1 METTADGLGTRR
13 AAYLAALLAHD
24 PREARAVVAGAL
36 EDGAAPEDLYLE
48 VFQPVLE
55 EVGHRWAVGDLTV
68 ADEHL
73 ATAVTHQLLDELSPR
88 MRTVPWG
95 GRLAVVAST
104 PDELHALG
112 PRMVADFLEADGWEV
127 LQLGAATPAE
137 DLVALVERE
146 APDMVALS
154 TTTPRSLPGIA
165 DVLRRLRSAHPRPLI
180 VVGGQFWT
188 EEAARTAR
196 ELGAD
201 VVERDPR
208 ALVRLL
214 RERVPPR
221 RA

>member
-1 METTADGLGTRR
+1 MDPTSDGLGVRR
-13 AAYLAALLAHD
+13 DAYLAALLERD
-24 PREARAVVAGAL
+24 PRRARAVVDEAL
-36 EDGAAPEDLYLE
+36 QDGTAPEQLYLQ
-48 VFQPVLE
+48 VFEPALQE
-55 EVGHRWAVGDLTV
+55 IGHRWAVGDLTV

-73 ATAVTHQLLDELSPR
+73 ATAVTHQLLDEVSQR

-95 GRLAVVAST
+95 GRLAVVTST

-112 PRMVADFLEADGWEV
+112 VRMVADFLEADGWEV
-127 LQLGAATPAE
+127 LQLGASTPAE
-137 DLVALVERE
+137 DLLDLVERE

-165 DVLRRLRSAHPRPLI
+165 DVLRHLRSAHPRPLI

-188 EEAARTAR
+188 AEAARTAR

-208 ALVRLL
+208 ALVALL

-221 RA
+221 SA

>member
-1 METTADGLGTRR
+1 VDSTSDGVGTRR
-13 AAYLAALLAHD
+13 DAYLAALLAGD
-24 PREARAVVAGAL
+24 PRRARSVVAEAL
-36 EDGAAPEDLYLE
+36 ADGTPPEDLYLQ
-48 VFQPVLE
+48 VFQPALQE
-55 EVGHRWAVGDLTV
+55 IGHRWAVGDLSV

-73 ATAVTHQLLDELSPR
+73 ATAVTHQLLDEVSPR

-95 GRLAVVAST
+95 GRLAVVTST

-112 PRMVADFLEADGWEV
+112 VRMVADFLEADGWEV

-137 DLVALVERE
+137 DLLALVERE

-165 DVLRRLRSAHPRPLI
+165 DVLQQLRNAHPRPLI

-188 EEAARTAR
+188 AEAARTAR

-208 ALVRLL
+208 TLVSLL
-214 RERVPPR
+214 RERIPPR

>member
-1 METTADGLGTRR
+1 VVAEALADG
-13 AAYLAALLAHD
+13 AS
-24 PREARAVVAGAL
+24 
-36 EDGAAPEDLYLE
+36 PEDLYLQ
-48 VFQPVLE
+48 VFQPALQ
-55 EVGHRWAVGDLTV
+55 EVGHRWALGDLSV

-73 ATAVTHQLLDELSPR
+73 ATAVTHQLLDEVSPR
-88 MRTVPWG
+88 MRAVPWG
-95 GRLAVVAST
+95 GRLAVVSST

-112 PRMVADFLEADGWEV
+112 ARMVADFLEADGWEV
-127 LQLGAATPAE
+127 LQLGAATPAD

-165 DVLRRLRSAHPRPLI
+165 DVLQQLRRAHPRPLI

-188 EEAARTAR
+188 AEAARTAL

-208 ALVRLL
+208 TLVAIL
-214 RERVPPR
+214 REKVPPR
-221 RA
+221 QG

>member
-1 METTADGLGTRR
+1 MDSTADGLGTRR
-13 AAYLAALLAHD
+13 DAYLAALLAGD
-24 PREARAVVAGAL
+24 PRGARSVVAEAL
-36 EDGAAPEDLYLE
+36 ADGTPPEDLYLQ
-48 VFQPVLE
+48 VFQPALQE
-55 EVGHRWAVGDLTV
+55 IGHRWAVGDLSV

-73 ATAVTHQLLDELSPR
+73 ATAVTHQLLDEVSPR

-95 GRLAVVAST
+95 GRLAVVTST

-112 PRMVADFLEADGWEV
+112 VRMVADFLEADGWEV

-137 DLVALVERE
+137 DLLALVERE

-165 DVLRRLRSAHPRPLI
+165 DVLQQLRRAHPRPLI

-188 EEAARTAR
+188 AEAARTAL

-208 ALVRLL
+208 TLVSLL
-214 RERVPPR
+214 RERIPPR

>member
-1 METTADGLGTRR
+1 VDTTADGIRFRR
-13 AAYLAALLAHD
+13 DAYLAALLARD
-24 PREARAVVAGAL
+24 PRRARAVVAEAL
-36 EDGAAPEDLYLE
+36 EDGTALEDLYLQ
-48 VFQPVLE
+48 VFQPALQ
-55 EVGHRWAVGDLTV
+55 EVGHRWAVGQLTV

-73 ATAVTHQLLDELSPR
+73 ATAVTHQLLDEVAPQ

-95 GRLAVVAST
+95 GRLAVVTST

-112 PRMVADFLEADGWEV
+112 VRMVADFLEADGWEV

-165 DVLRRLRSAHPRPLI
+165 DVLRQLRSAHPRPLI

-188 EEAARTAR
+188 AEAAQTAR
-196 ELGAD
+196 DLGAD

-214 RERVPPR
+214 REKVPPR

>member
-1 METTADGLGTRR
+1 MDSTADGLGTRR
-13 AAYLAALLAHD
+13 DAYLAALLARD
-24 PREARAVVAGAL
+24 QRGARAVVAEAL
-36 EDGAAPEDLYLE
+36 ADGASPEDLYLQ
-48 VFQPVLE
+48 VFQPALQ
-55 EVGHRWAVGDLTV
+55 EVGHRWALGDLSV

-73 ATAVTHQLLDELSPR
+73 ATAVTHQLLDEVSPR

-95 GRLAVVAST
+95 GRLAVVSST

-112 PRMVADFLEADGWEV
+112 VRMVADFLEADGWEV
-127 LQLGAATPAE
+127 LQLGAATPAD

-165 DVLRRLRSAHPRPLI
+165 DVLQQLRRAHPRPLI

-188 EEAARTAR
+188 AEAARTAL

-201 VVERDPR
+201 IVERDPR
-208 ALVRLL
+208 TLVAIL
-214 RERVPPR
+214 RDKVPPR
-221 RA
+221 EG

>member
-1 METTADGLGTRR
+1 VDSTADGLGTRR
-13 AAYLAALLAHD
+13 DAYLAALLARD
-24 PREARAVVAGAL
+24 QRGARAVVAEAL
-36 EDGAAPEDLYLE
+36 ADGASPEDLYLQ
-48 VFQPVLE
+48 VFQPALQ
-55 EVGHRWAVGDLTV
+55 EVGHRWALGDLSV

-73 ATAVTHQLLDELSPR
+73 ATAVTHQLLDEVSPR

-95 GRLAVVAST
+95 GRLAVVSST

-112 PRMVADFLEADGWEV
+112 ARMVADFLEADGWEV
-127 LQLGAATPAE
+127 LQLGAATPAD

-165 DVLRRLRSAHPRPLI
+165 DVLQQLRRAHPRPLI

-188 EEAARTAR
+188 PEAARTAL

-208 ALVRLL
+208 TLVAIL
-214 RERVPPR
+214 REKVPPR
-221 RA
+221 QG

>member
-1 METTADGLGTRR
+1 MDSTADGLGTRR
-13 AAYLAALLAHD
+13 DAYQAALLAGD
-24 PREARAVVAGAL
+24 PRRARAVVAEAIG
-36 EDGAAPEDLYLE
+36 DGAAPEDLYLH
-48 VFQPVLE
+48 VFAPVLE
-55 EVGHRWAVGDLTV
+55 EIGHRWAVGDLSV

-73 ATAVTHQLLDELSPR
+73 ATAVTHQLLDEVSPR

-95 GRLAVVAST
+95 GRLAVVTST

-112 PRMVADFLEADGWEV
+112 ARMVADFLEADGWEV
-127 LQLGAATPAE
+127 LHLGASTPAP
-137 DLVALVERE
+137 DLLALVERE

-165 DVLRRLRSAHPRPLI
+165 DVLQRLRSAHPRPLI

-188 EEAARTAR
+188 AEAARTAM

-208 ALVRLL
+208 ALVALL

-221 RA
+221 SA